1 SNCLGGA
8 YRLGSVFASDV
19 VSQSAD
25 ASAHFLRR
33 RKLEFRRHDQQLV
46 HVPFVLLFHR
56 GRHSELEEMTDRP
69 RDQVSVVLEVV
80 LAFLE
85 AAKGLGDV
93 AGDRRLLGTAEGLR
107 QGAAIEPT
115 YGGVERQ

>member
-1 SNCLGGA
+1 MQPETFDWLFRADVLDDVAEYQLAFTACVAGVDDLGN
-8 YRLGSVFASDV
+8 VFAFDEF
-19 VSQSAD
+19 SQRAD

-33 RKLEFRRHDQQLV
+33 RKLEFRRHDGQLV

-93 AGDRRLLGTAEGLR
+93 AGD
-107 QGAAIEPT
+107 
-115 YGGVERQ
+115 